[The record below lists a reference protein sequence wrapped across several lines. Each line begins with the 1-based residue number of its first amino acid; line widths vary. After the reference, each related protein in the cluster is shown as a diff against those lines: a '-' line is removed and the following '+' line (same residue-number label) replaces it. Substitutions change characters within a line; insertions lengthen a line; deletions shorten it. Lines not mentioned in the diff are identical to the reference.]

1 MEYNSLLILITVIFS
16 AVMLFIGIAAIVKK
30 RYTLLPEHIATYIF
44 YLAFLISQ
52 YMLNFQVNLLIILMV
67 LITLIGNSLIGK
79 YLYVYNTS
87 KHYDRFLHAFGAF
100 SFALF
105 YYSIL
110 HKLAMPIVSSKLYI
124 GVFVAAIGI
133 SLGCIFEIY
142 EFISDSITTSNNQHG
157 LKDTNFDMISNIIG
171 SSIAGIVSIWI
182 FL

>member
-1 MEYNSLLILITVIFS
+1 MGYNILLLLMTVIFS
-16 AVMLFIGIAAIVKK
+16 AVMLFIGVAAIVKK

-44 YLAFLISQ
+44 YLAFLII
-52 YMLNFQVNLLIILMV
+52 FMV

-110 HKLAMPIVSSKLYI
+110 HKLAMPIVSSKFYI

-133 SLGCIFEIY
+133 SIGCIFEIY
-142 EFISDSITTSNNQHG
+142 EFIADSITTSNNQHG

-182 FL
+182 FI

>member
-1 MEYNSLLILITVIFS
+1 MGYNSLLILMTVIFS
-16 AVMLFIGIAAIVKK
+16 AIMLFISIAAIVKK
-30 RYTLLPEHIATYIF
+30 RYTLLPEHIATYVF
-44 YLAFLISQ
+44 YIAFLISQ
-52 YMLNFQVNLLIILMV
+52 YMLKFQVNLLIILLV
-67 LITLIGNSLIGK
+67 LITLIGNSFIGK

-100 SFALF
+100 SFSLF

-110 HKLAMPIVSSKLYI
+110 HKLFMPIVSSKFYI

-133 SLGCIFEIY
+133 ALGCIFEIY
-142 EFISDSITTSNNQHG
+142 EFIADSITTSKNQHG

-171 SSIAGIVSIWI
+171 SSIAGIASMWI